1 MFKKKNKKGIDKKQ
15 SFVVSSDS
23 AFLESAKALKAAYKI
38 AKHNRDLEA
47 ILLISDRW
55 SVMGRMLESDD
66 DVRIPLGFTG
76 SNDRNDSEHNG

>member
-1 MFKKKNKKGIDKKQ
+1 MFKKNKKGIDKKQ
-15 SFVVSSDS
+15 SFVVSSDA

-55 SVMGRMLESDD
+55 SAMGRMLESEDD
-66 DVRIPLGFTG
+66 IRIPMGFTG
-76 SNDRNDSEHNG
+76 NNDRNDSEHNG

>member
-1 MFKKKNKKGIDKKQ
+1 MFKKKKKGLDKKQ
-15 SFVVSSDS
+15 GFMVSSDS

-55 SVMGRMLESDD
+55 SAMGRILESED
-66 DVRIPLGFTG
+66 DVRIPMGFAVN
-76 SNDRNDSEHNG
+76 NDRNDSEHNG

>member
-1 MFKKKNKKGIDKKQ
+1 MFKKKKKKAIDSNS

-47 ILLISDRW
+47 ILAISDRW
-55 SVMGRMLESDD
+55 SAMGRLLESEDD
-66 DVRIPLGFTG
+66 ARLPMGFAI
-76 SNDRNDSEHNG
+76 SDRSEHEHNS